1 MTLVRMPYD
10 GLYKRSGPLTS
21 IIEKRLSLHQ
31 VLAQKEQENAAL
43 KSQNLQLQTLANL
56 GSATAMIAHEI
67 NNLLTPLS
75 SYAALAVQNPGD
87 KALTEKVLSRTMRNC
102 QRAAKIMES
111 LLGLANGQR
120 QQRDEVDVKA
130 LVEEVFTG
138 LCRDFTKDS
147 ITVEI
152 RVPEDLRLHCVPVQM
167 QQVLMNLVLNARD
180 AMLGRG
186 GFLRVEASET
196 DDGVDIAVHDTGS
209 GITPENLKNIFRPFF
224 TTKSGKDRPAAGSGS
239 GVGLAFCRRIVEAHG
254 GRIEVESQS
263 GKGSTFRVRLP
274 KT

>member
-1 MTLVRMPYD
+1 
-10 GLYKRSGPLTS
+10 LTS

-31 VLAQKEQENAAL
+31 TLARQEQENMAL
-43 KSQNLQLQTLANL
+43 KLQNLQLQSLANL

-75 SYAALAVQNPGD
+75 SYATLAAQNPND
-87 KALTEKVLSRTMRNC
+87 TALVAKVLDRTTRNC
-102 QRAAKIMES
+102 QRASKIMQS
-111 LLGLANGQR
+111 LLGMANGQKQER
-120 QQRDEVDVKA
+120 EETSIKA

-138 LCRDFTKDS
+138 LCRDFTKDG

-152 RVPEDLRLHCVPVQM
+152 RVPDDLRLHCVPVQM

-186 GFLRVEASET
+186 GFLRVLASQRA
-196 DDGVDIAVHDTGS
+196 DGVEIEVHDTGE
-209 GITPENLKNIFRPFF
+209 GIAPENLKNIFRPFF
-224 TTKSGKDRPAAGSGS
+224 TTKTGKDRPAGGS

-254 GRIEVESQS
+254 GRISVESQL
-263 GKGSTFRVRLP
+263 GKGTAFRVRLP
-274 KT
+274 GDP

>member
-1 MTLVRMPYD
+1 
-10 GLYKRSGPLTS
+10 LTS

-31 VLAQKEQENAAL
+31 VLAQKEQENAEL

-75 SYAALAVQNPGD
+75 SYAALAAQNPGD
-87 KALTEKVLSRTMRNC
+87 KALVEKVLSRTTRNC
-102 QRAAKIMES
+102 QRAAKVMES
-111 LLGLANGQR
+111 LLKMANGQR
-120 QQRDEVDVKA
+120 QQPEEVNVKA

-138 LCRDFTKDS
+138 LCRDFTKDG
-147 ITVEI
+147 ITVEV
-152 RVPEDLRLHCVPVQM
+152 RVPEDLRLCCVPVQI

-186 GFLRVEASET
+186 GFLRVEASEA
-196 DDGVDIAVHDTGS
+196 DDCVEIAVHDSGD

-224 TTKSGKDRPAAGSGS
+224 TTKSGPDRPAAATGS
-239 GVGLAFCRRIVEAHG
+239 GVGLAFCRRIVEAHDG
-254 GRIEVESQS
+254 TIDVESES
-263 GKGSTFRVRLP
+263 GKGSTFTVQLP
-274 KT
+274 KS

>member
-1 MTLVRMPYD
+1 M
-10 GLYKRSGPLTS
+10 TS

-31 VLAQKEQENAAL
+31 VLARKEQENEAL

-75 SYAALAVQNPGD
+75 SYAALAAQNPTD
-87 KALTEKVLSRTMRNC
+87 KALVEKVLGRTVRNC
-102 QRAAKIMES
+102 QRAAKIMDS
-111 LLGLANGQR
+111 LLGMANGQR
-120 QQRDEVDVKA
+120 QQREEVDVKT

-147 ITVEI
+147 ITVQTH
-152 RVPEDLRLHCVPVQM
+152 VPEGLRLHCVPVQI

-186 GFLRVEASET
+186 GFLRVEAS
-196 DDGVDIAVHDTGS
+196 DRGDWIDIMVRDTGS

-224 TTKSGKDRPAAGSGS
+224 TTKSGQNRPTGSGS

-254 GRIEVESQS
+254 GTIGVESEPGQ
-263 GKGSTFRVRLP
+263 GSTFTVELP
-274 KT
+274 KS